1 MTNAPTT
8 TWHDAFALAWPQ
20 WEAVIRHAG
29 WHPYLVAAGYAAAAL
44 ACAACGQAD
53 RRAGGSGIAWY
64 AAAGVLALI
73 GANAVLR
80 LDLLAIYA
88 LRAAA
93 AAQGWYG
100 ARREWQVATFAALAV
115 AALPVLFRLRRR
127 LASAWFRG
135 APAVLGVALLVAVA
149 AARAVSLH
157 FTDQILDQH
166 VAGISA
172 GRWLELAGLALTA
185 AGAAHWS
192 FAA

>member
-20 WEAVIRHAG
+20 WEAAIRHAG
-29 WHPYLVAAGYAAAAL
+29 WHPFLLAGGYAVAAL
-44 ACAACGQAD
+44 AYAACGQAD
-53 RRAGGSGIAWY
+53 RRGGGSGIAWF

-88 LRAAA
+88 LRAVAV
-93 AAQGWYG
+93 AQGWYE
-100 ARREWQVATFAALAV
+100 ARREWQVLAV
-115 AALPVLFRLRRR
+115 AALAAAGLLALLRLRLR
-127 LASAWFRG
+127 LAAAWSRG

-149 AARAVSLH
+149 SARAVSLH
-157 FTDQILDQH
+157 FTDQILGQH

-185 AGAAHWS
+185 AGAAYWS
-192 FAA
+192 LAA